1 MLLLITM
8 PTAVLKD
15 THGQSKAGKWDCQQV
30 LRDSDS
36 TIVDQFQ
43 KLGGHV

>member
-1 MLLLITM
+1 M
-8 PTAVLKD
+8 PTAILKD
-15 THGQSKAGKWDCQQV
+15 THGQSKAGKWDFEQV

-36 TIVDQFQ
+36 KFVNQFQ